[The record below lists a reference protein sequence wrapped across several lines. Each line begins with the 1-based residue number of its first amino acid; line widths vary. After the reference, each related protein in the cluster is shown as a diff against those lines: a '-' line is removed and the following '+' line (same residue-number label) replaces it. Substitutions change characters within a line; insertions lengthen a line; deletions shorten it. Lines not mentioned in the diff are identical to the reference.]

1 MTRRTSAGYF
11 SSGASYTGRQ
21 CERRFQSADLA
32 VSIRSAREGY
42 DVESAIAGPDVPRLK
57 PDVTDH
63 EWPQVHMMAERTD
76 LQYLYLTTTGRR
88 TGLPREIEIWFTE
101 RDGRFYL
108 IAEHGEHAN
117 WVRNIRANPQVH
129 MRVGALQLNGTA
141 RLVDDER
148 EPELALA
155 VKSLS
160 DAKYGWS
167 NGLVAEISPN
177 D

>member
-1 MTRRTSAGYF
+1 
-11 SSGASYTGRQ
+11 
-21 CERRFQSADLA
+21 
-32 VSIRSAREGY
+32 
-42 DVESAIAGPDVPRLK
+42 
-57 PDVTDH
+57 
-63 EWPQVHMMAERTD
+63 MMRERTD

-117 WVRNIRANPQVH
+117 WVRNIRANP
-129 MRVGALQLNGTA
+129 RVRVRVADLQFTGTA

-148 EPELALA
+148 EPELAKA
-155 VKSLS
+155 VKALS

-167 NGLVAEISPN
+167 SGLIAEISP
-177 D
+177 DA